1 GGFELLDYS
10 TDSGAERVV
19 VENLRFESET
29 VSAANKVRL
38 HSTTQVAGVSLAGH
52 DTPELA
58 LRDVV
63 MDVASNREGDLGG
76 GTLRYDFG
84 QVLSRGDNLGSLS
97 LGAGGRDF
105 SMPAL
110 SELARVYDE
119 L

>member
-1 GGFELLDYS
+1 
-10 TDSGAERVV
+10 
-19 VENLRFESET
+19 
-29 VSAANKVRL
+29 
-38 HSTTQVAGVSLAGH
+38 
-52 DTPELA
+52 
-58 LRDVV
+58 
-63 MDVASNREGDLGG
+63 VASNREGDLGG

-119 L
+119 LSARHGQEEDWQLSPQEAALLQEKVVALLASNPVVSLDPVVWKNEQGEGRASLTVE